1 MTFKSVDAILKPD
14 ARFADLCVVEH
25 GTARHMN
32 VVDHHA
38 ALARIGLAGTAPEE
52 VRAAFDRARNTMIYA
67 FFDYDLLVV
76 GEVQALGAFEF
87 ALKHRL
93 NGQGG
98 ALSRG
103 TLRNLVD
110 RARKAGTLPPLAPDT
125 NALCDPIE
133 ALIALR
139 NGLSHGT
146 ADIHSPGMALE
157 IAEACAFWIDHIYP
171 PGP

>member
-1 MTFKSVDAILKPD
+1 MPFKSVDAILKPD
-14 ARFADLCVVEH
+14 ARFADVCVVEQ
-25 GTARHMN
+25 GMARPMTIA
-32 VVDHHA
+32 DHHA
-38 ALARIGLAGTAPEE
+38 VLAGIGLAGTAPEE

-93 NGQGG
+93 NGHGG
-98 ALSRG
+98 ASRG

-110 RARKAGTLPPLAPDT
+110 RARKTGVLLALAPSVNT
-125 NALCDPIE
+125 LCDPIE
-133 ALIALR
+133 PLIALR

-146 ADIHSPGMALE
+146 ADIHSPAMALE
-157 IAEACAFWIDHIYP
+157 IAEACAFWIDHLFP
-171 PGP
+171 PAP

>member
-1 MTFKSVDAILKPD
+1 MTVKPVDAILKPD
-14 ARFADLCVVEH
+14 ARFADLCIVEH
-25 GTARHMN
+25 GRARHMS

-38 ALARIGLAGTAPEE
+38 ALARIGLAGAVPAED
-52 VRAAFDRARNTMIYA
+52 RAAFDRARNTMIYA
-67 FFDYDLLVV
+67 FFDYDLLMVF

-98 ALSRG
+98 ASRG

-110 RARKAGTLPPLAPDT
+110 RARKAGTLPFAPDA